1 MKNNKILVLLPFIIA
16 VVLAAGVYMG
26 KQLAVPTTTL
36 LFNGTDF
43 GEENKL
49 QQVLSY
55 IKSDYVDTIKE
66 QLIVEETI
74 NDMLQQLDPHSYYI
88 PKRDYNQMNDPLEGN
103 FEGIGV
109 EFRIQQDTVVVIQ
122 PIGGG
127 PSEKVGIRA
136 GDRIVKV
143 EGEDI
148 TGEKINN
155 KRVVKLLKGPKG
167 TTVNVKVKRRNEPQ
181 LIDFAI
187 QRDEIPFYSVE
198 ASYMANSEV
207 GYIKVIRF
215 ARTTHEEFMQ
225 AVEELEAKGMK
236 KLILDLR
243 NNSGG
248 YMKSAIDMADEFLP
262 KKQLIVYTKGKA
274 RSKQEF
280 FATAGGELENKQV
293 AILINEGSASA
304 SEILSGALQDNDRGF
319 IIGRRSFGKGLVQE
333 GIQWPDGSGI
343 RLTVARYYTPTGRSI
358 QKSYEEGLDNY
369 NQETFERFESGELLS
384 LDSIDLPDSLKFYT
398 EKGKVLYGG
407 GGILPDY
414 FVPLDTNNAS
424 EYFGKLNYQG
434 MFYQFGFNYVDDN
447 RGSLKSNFT
456 AEEFVKQYEVPA
468 AVLNQF
474 YEFASSKDILYNKEE
489 AKESENLIKN
499 RLKAAIGRNVWGD
512 AVFYQVVNEQDKV
525 MEKALKLLSKSET
538 KKSS

>member
-16 VVLAAGVYMG
+16 VVLAAGVYLG
-26 KQLAVPTTTL
+26 KQLASPTTTL
-36 LFNGTDF
+36 MFNGTDF

-55 IKSDYVDTIKE
+55 IKSDYVDTVKE

-74 NDMLQQLDPHSYYI
+74 NEMLQHLDPHSYYI

-109 EFRIQQDTVVVIQ
+109 EFRIQNDTVVVIQ
-122 PIGGG
+122 PVGGG
-127 PSEKVGIRA
+127 PSEKLGIRS
-136 GDRIVKV
+136 GDRIVSV

-148 TGEKINN
+148 TGDKINN

-167 TTVNVKVKRRNEPQ
+167 TTVNVQIKRRNEKK

-187 QRDEIPFYSVE
+187 KRDEIPFYSVD
-198 ASYMANSEV
+198 ASYMVNEEI
-207 GYIKVIRF
+207 GYVKVIRF
-215 ARTTHEEFMQ
+215 ARTTHDEFMR
-225 AVEELEAKGMK
+225 AVARLQQKGMK

-262 KKQLIVYTKGKA
+262 QKQLIVYTQGKA
-274 RSKQEF
+274 RNKQEF
-280 FATAGGELENKQV
+280 FSTVGGELEDKQV
-293 AILINEGSASA
+293 AVLINEGSASA
-304 SEILSGALQDNDRGF
+304 SEILAGALQDNDRGF

-358 QKSYEEGLDNY
+358 QKPYVNGLDDY
-369 NQETFERFESGELLS
+369 NKETFDRYESGELLS

-414 FVPLDTNNAS
+414 FVPLDTSNTS
-424 EYFGKLNYQG
+424 TYFGKLNYQG
-434 MFYQFGFNYVDDN
+434 MFYQFGFDYVDTH
-447 RGSLKSNFT
+447 RLGLKDNFT
-456 AEEFVKQYEVPA
+456 ANEFVQNYKVSE
-468 AVLNQF
+468 AVLKEFYSYAERKEIEYNQ
-474 YEFASSKDILYNKEE
+474 EE
-489 AKESENLIKN
+489 ALLSKGLIKN
-499 RLKAAIGRNVWGD
+499 RLKAAIGRNLYGD
-512 AVFYQVVNEQDKV
+512 QVFYQVVNQEDSAMDKAI
-525 MEKALKLLSKSET
+525 ELLSNST
-538 KKSS
+538 AKKSS

>member
-16 VVLAAGVYMG
+16 VVLAAGVYLG
-26 KQLAVPTTTL
+26 KQLSAPTTTL
-36 LFNGTDF
+36 MFNGTDF

-55 IKSDYVDTIKE
+55 IKTDYVDTVKE

-74 NDMLQQLDPHSYYI
+74 NEMLQHLDPHSYYI

-109 EFRIQQDTVVVIQ
+109 EFRIQNDTVVVIQ
-122 PIGGG
+122 PVGGG
-127 PSEKVGIRA
+127 PSEKLGIRS
-136 GDRIVKV
+136 GDRIVTV

-155 KRVVKLLKGPKG
+155 TRVVKLLKGPKG
-167 TTVNVKVKRRNEPQ
+167 TTVNVQIKRRNEKK

-187 QRDEIPFYSVE
+187 KRDEIPFYSVD
-198 ASYMANSEV
+198 ASYMVNDEI
-207 GYIKVIRF
+207 GYVKVIRF
-215 ARTTHEEFMQ
+215 ARTTHDEFMR
-225 AVEELEAKGMK
+225 AVTSLEQRGMK

-262 KKQLIVYTKGKA
+262 KKQLIVYTQGKA

-280 FATAGGELENKQV
+280 FATAGGELEDDQV
-293 AILINEGSASA
+293 AVLINEGSASA
-304 SEILSGALQDNDRGF
+304 SEILAGALQDNDRGF

-358 QKSYEEGLDNY
+358 QKSYEDGLDDY
-369 NQETFERFESGELLS
+369 NKETFDRYESGELLS

-398 EKGKVLYGG
+398 KKGKVLYGG

-414 FVPLDTNNAS
+414 FVPLDTSNTSA
-424 EYFGKLNYQG
+424 YFGNLNYQG
-434 MFYQFGFNYVDDN
+434 MFYQFGFDYVDTH
-447 RGSLKSNFT
+447 RSSLKENFT
-456 AEEFVKQYEVPA
+456 ASQYVRNYKITA
-468 AVLNQF
+468 SVLNEF
-474 YEFASSKDILYNKEE
+474 YSYATTKKVEYNE
-489 AKESENLIKN
+489 AGAALSEALIKN
-499 RLKAAIGRNVWGD
+499 RLKAAIGRNLFGD
-512 AVFYQVVNEQDKV
+512 EVFYQVVNQEDTVMDKA
-525 MEKALKLLSKSET
+525 MDLLT
-538 KKSS
+538 KPTSGKSS

>member
-304 SEILSGALQDNDRGF
+304 SEILAGALQDNDRGF